1 MAKQFEQIAAR
12 GQIVPFLFCQD
23 AVAASQTD
31 AQLNIVEVASAAAL
45 AVDGITMPWAG
56 SVVGLSVDLSAA
68 ATAGQLTVGVT
79 LGGTE
84 QAATT
89 QTITTAAAARAVFP
103 QTAVKFN
110 AGDKLGVEI
119 TTNAGWDATTA
130 DLAVFVYVLLDCQ
143 GV

>member
-31 AQLNIVEVASAAAL
+31 VQLNLVEVASAAAL
-45 AVDGITMPWAG
+45 AVDGISMPWSG
-56 SVVGLSVDLSAA
+56 SVVGMSVDLSAA

-79 LGGTE
+79 LNGTE
-84 QAATT
+84 QTATT
-89 QTITTAAAARAVFP
+89 QTITTASAATAVFP
-103 QTAVKFN
+103 QTSVALV
-110 AGDKLGVEI
+110 AGQKLGVEI

-130 DLAVFVYVLLDCQ
+130 DLAVIVYVLLDCQ
-143 GV
+143 GA

>member
-1 MAKQFEQIAAR
+1 MPQFEQIAAR
-12 GQIVPFLFCQD
+12 GQVVPFLFCQD

-45 AVDGITMPWAG
+45 AIDGLTMPWAG
-56 SVVGLSVDLSAA
+56 SVVGISVDLSAA

-79 LGGTE
+79 IGGTE
-84 QAATT
+84 KAATT
-89 QTITTAAAARAVFP
+89 QTITTAQAARAVF
-103 QTAVKFN
+103 QQEAVRFN

-130 DLAVFVYVLLDCQ
+130 DLAVIVYVLLDCV
-143 GV
+143 GA